1 MNGRVSYS
9 VKRKIKEFV
18 QQKQVEQNPSSS
30 WKGTCSD
37 HANRNIEDCCKRVER
52 RNKCLP

>member
-18 QQKQVEQNPSSS
+18 QQKQVEQNTSSS